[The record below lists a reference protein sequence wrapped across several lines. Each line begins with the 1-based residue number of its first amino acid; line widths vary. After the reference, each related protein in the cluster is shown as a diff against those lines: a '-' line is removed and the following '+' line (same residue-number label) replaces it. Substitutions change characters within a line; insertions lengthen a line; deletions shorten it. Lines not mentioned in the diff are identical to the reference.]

1 MGKEP
6 KYKEIYNYFR
16 AKIRSGEI
24 KIDDP
29 LPPEAE
35 IIARFSTSHMT
46 VNKAM
51 AQLSQHGYIRRVP
64 GYGTFACGDYNK
76 AIESS
81 HLQFESINT
90 VIQKTGMIPHTKLIS
105 YSIKKG
111 RDLPEVSSILKI
123 EDEGFIHEIVRLKY
137 GNDRLICVTTAY
149 LSQKFLPVIDI
160 TRLESSLDAY
170 VSEMGINK
178 TDGSSSVQACLPSG
192 DLIDYFGTDHM
203 ALMHQRII
211 WNINGVP
218 FELTDNYF
226 DGELMTITN
235 PRKMEISGI
244 PAVSSN
250 TDKGL

>member
-24 KIDDP
+24 KNDEP
-29 LPPEAE
+29 LPAEAE
-35 IIARFSTSHMT
+35 IITRFDASHMT

-51 AQLSQHGYIRRVP
+51 TQLSQHGYIRRVP
-64 GYGTFACGDYNK
+64 GYGTFACSDYKK

-81 HLQFESINT
+81 HLHFESINT
-90 VIQKTGMIPHTKLIS
+90 VIRKTGMNPHTKLIS
-105 YSIKKG
+105 YSVKKG
-111 RDLPEVSSILKI
+111 RELPEVSSILKI
-123 EDEGFIHEIVRLKY
+123 EDESYIHEIVRLKY
-137 GNDRLICVTTAY
+137 GNERLICATTAY

-160 TRLESSLDAY
+160 TRLESSLDDY
-170 VSEMGINK
+170 VSEMGIRK
-178 TDGSSSVQACLPSG
+178 TDGYSSVQACLPFG
-192 DLIDYFGTDHM
+192 DLINYFGTDHM

-211 WNINGVP
+211 WNISGVP

-244 PAVSSN
+244 SAGSSG
-250 TDKGL
+250 TDQ